1 MRGLVFMVCEVAWS
15 CGLVT
20 DADGRM
26 RIDGKSLEG
35 KAIDGFG
42 GRLAGVM
49 VEMILTQVE

>member
-1 MRGLVFMVCEVAWS
+1 MRGFVFMICDVAWS
-15 CGLVT
+15 CDLVT

-26 RIDGKSLEG
+26 RIDGKSLGE